1 MTRKGVPN
9 LPDANLAML
18 FMDGLPSN
26 KQSIVKL
33 VTLQEA
39 NGIPNKDQS
48 SRKSFRTFGRL
59 ACSWFNPVL

>member
-1 MTRKGVPN
+1 
-9 LPDANLAML
+9 ML

-39 NGIPNKDQS
+39 MGYPTKIRVQGSHLEHLVDWHAVGSIPYFKL
-48 SRKSFRTFGRL
+48 RL
-59 ACSWFNPVL
+59 RVL